1 MSTWKAA
8 IVSAPSNTNMPAM
21 QRNVSAMR
29 SAAAVIRLMSTTD
42 APAAITPM
50 ASTAKTTGSTKSKV
64 TIR

>member
-1 MSTWKAA
+1 
-8 IVSAPSNTNMPAM
+8 MPAM